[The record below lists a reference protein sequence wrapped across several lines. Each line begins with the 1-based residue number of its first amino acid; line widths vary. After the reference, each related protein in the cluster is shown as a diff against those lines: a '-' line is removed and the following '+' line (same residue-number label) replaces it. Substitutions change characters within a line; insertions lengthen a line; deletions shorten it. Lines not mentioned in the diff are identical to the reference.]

1 MHPFFSFPVLA
12 ALLIH
17 AQAEPDSIR
26 SPQSF
31 APYAEPGFPWFSSVV
46 DATAAAG
53 TNKGTNLTVRG
64 VLLRP
69 GNGIYACF
77 DTDLLR
83 ISAVWKGA
91 PDGQFIEMNGIA
103 TLSYDVDFRKAP
115 AGQEILPNIIGDFL
129 VGNLVEPGWLV
140 RASGKPLDFSDPRE
154 PAPAADEPGRGP
166 IPRALGKFD
175 GIRMIKINGNPGCQL
190 EYTVADAKLR
200 ERVHSVVG
208 GVQRSFEIEPHKA
221 EIVLVISNTPGAT
234 VTSSAT
240 VALVDARHTVSIPPN
255 EKLHSFF
262 VRVSTDAAANDDVP
276 GEPDLN
282 PPRHWQGTVTTQ
294 GTLSEDMESPYV
306 VDDIDLPM
314 PNPWLRKVRLTG
326 IDFFPDG
333 RAALVT
339 LDGDVWIVS
348 NLNADLKDL
357 RWQRIA
363 SGLHEPQ
370 SIRVRNREMFVFDKN
385 GLQRLVDTNGDGEI
399 DFYHNFCSD
408 FGQTAETREYPND
421 FVVKPDGGFYLAKGG
436 QVATRLGKDN
446 GAVIE
451 VSADGQMTKIYA
463 RGLRQPFLG
472 IHPQSGMLTASD
484 QQGHF
489 IPSTPVHWIREGG
502 YYGFDQSIADPE
514 NAPPIT
520 PPLTWIPHEVCQSG
534 AGHVWM
540 HEKKFGPMSGAL
552 LHLAFHHPGAHRVYL
567 DLEGVARDIENHPP
581 QAAVIPLGLAV
592 SGPILK
598 GAVNP
603 VDGQLYVCG
612 AQVWGS
618 SSNLVSALQRVRYN
632 PKAPCYQPSEIRA
645 TDEGVLL
652 RFPFEL
658 EPSADPHE
666 ILARRWNYVR
676 TSDYGSGHYK
686 LDGSAG
692 EEVLP
697 VVRTE
702 FSEDCHSILIRLP
715 DMQQTMQL
723 AISYSLRAKG
733 KGKDGKRFADSAY
746 MTPQRIHPF
755 DAAMSGFAPLAE
767 ITAEQLAATT
777 FVTQHEKKADPSME
791 YGILLAN
798 QFGCLGCHSVDGT
811 MEGKKAPSW
820 KGLAGSERKLTSGG
834 SVTADRNYLMESI
847 LNPTAKVAAGFEST
861 ETGMP
866 PYKGIL
872 TDIQL
877 ESLLLYFEGLAER

>member
-1 MHPFFSFPVLA
+1 MHPFFSFFVLA
-12 ALLIH
+12 TLLVE
-17 AQAEPDSIR
+17 ARADADYS
-26 SPQSF
+26 QSF
-31 APYAEPGFPWFSSVV
+31 ASYAEPGFPWFSSVV
-46 DATAAAG
+46 DATEADE
-53 TNKGTNLTVRG
+53 TNQGTNLTVRG
-64 VLLRP
+64 ILLRP

-83 ISAVWKGA
+83 ISAVWNGA

-115 AGQEILPNIIGDFL
+115 GGQEALPKILGEFL
-129 VGNLVEPGWLV
+129 FGNAVEPGWIV
-140 RASGKPLDFSDPRE
+140 RESGKPLDFSDPRE

-166 IPRALGKFD
+166 IPITLGRFD
-175 GIRMIKINGNPGCQL
+175 GIRMLKGNPGCQL
-190 EYTVADAKLR
+190 EYTVADAKIR
-200 ERVHSVVG
+200 ERVHSAPDG
-208 GVQRSFEIEPHKA
+208 ILRAFEIEPHKT
-221 EIVLVISNTPGAT
+221 EIVLVVSNTPEVKVSGNAT
-234 VTSSAT
+234 VS
-240 VALVDARHTVSIPPN
+240 VVDGRHIVSIPPN
-255 EKLHSFF
+255 EQLHSFF
-262 VRVSTDAAANDDVP
+262 VRVSTELAEESVNVEAAQD
-276 GEPDLN
+276 
-282 PPRHWQGTVTTQ
+282 PPHHWQGLVTTQ
-294 GTLSEDMESPYV
+294 GTLSKGRTLPYV
-306 VDDIDLPM
+306 VDDISLPM
-314 PNPWLRKVRLTG
+314 PNPWQRKVRLTG

-339 LDGDVWIVS
+339 LDGDVWILS
-348 NLNADLKDL
+348 NLNAELKDL

-370 SIRVRNREMFVFDKN
+370 SIRVRDGELFVFDKN

-399 DFYHNFCSD
+399 DFYQNFCSD

-421 FVVKPDGGFYLAKGG
+421 FVVKPDGGFFLAKGG
-436 QVATRLGKDN
+436 QALTRLGKDN
-446 GAVIE
+446 GSVIE
-451 VSADGQMTKIYA
+451 VSADGQSARVYA

-502 YYGFDQSIADPE
+502 YYGFDQAIADPE
-514 NAPPIT
+514 NAPAIT

-540 HEKKFGPMSGAL
+540 HETKFGPMSGAL

-567 DLEGVARDIENHPP
+567 DLEGVAEDIDNNPP

-592 SGPILK
+592 TGPILK

-618 SSNLVSALQRVRYN
+618 SSKLVSSLQRVRYQPN
-632 PKAPCYQPSEIRA
+632 VPCYQPSDIRV
-645 TDEGVLL
+645 TTEGVLL
-652 RFPFEL
+652 RFPFAL
-658 EPSADPHE
+658 EPSADPLE

-676 TSDYGSGHYK
+676 TSGYGSGHYK

-697 VVRTE
+697 VVGIE
-702 FSEDCHSILIRLP
+702 FSQDRRSVLVRLP
-715 DMQQTMQL
+715 DMQKTMQL
-723 AISYSLRAKG
+723 AISYSLRAS
-733 KGKDGKRFADSAY
+733 DGHGFGDSAY

-755 DAAMSGFAPLAE
+755 DAAASGFASLPE
-767 ITAEQLAATT
+767 ITAEQLLETT
-777 FVTQHEKKADPSME
+777 FVTQHAQKADASMD
-791 YGILLAN
+791 YGKLLAT

-811 MEGKKAPSW
+811 MEGKKGPSW
-820 KGLAGSERKLTSGG
+820 KGLVGSSRKLTTGAE
-834 SVTADRNYLMESI
+834 VVADRDYLVESI
-847 LNPTAKVAAGFEST
+847 LNPTAKVSTGFETT

-872 TDIQL
+872 TEVQL
-877 ESLLLYFEGLAER
+877 ESLMLYFESLAE